1 MRSVRFLSLGNNNIT
16 SKSCDLLSE
25 LLRYNKSI
33 IALFLRWNLICAE
46 GMIKIAEGLERNNT
60 MQILDVSFNR
70 FGSAHRTIKSPR
82 TGLMSP
88 DLRDSTGSPLSAPA
102 QQNNV
107 VSNSSMLDGSVNAAM
122 ASQGGKSIG
131 RAIGSM
137 FKHNRSLV
145 HVDLSHTGLTKE
157 DCKDI
162 VEGGLRRNHH
172 VLGLHMIG
180 NEMDTDAL
188 GFLSFP
194 GSHPSVSHIF
204 MRIHSTLETGVVRD
218 KRMALRS
225 SSNCWIC
232 EGWS

>member
-1 MRSVRFLSLGNNNIT
+1 
-16 SKSCDLLSE
+16 
-25 LLRYNKSI
+25 
-33 IALFLRWNLICAE
+33 
-46 GMIKIAEGLERNNT
+46 
-60 MQILDVSFNR
+60 
-70 FGSAHRTIKSPR
+70 
-82 TGLMSP
+82 
-88 DLRDSTGSPLSAPA
+88 
-102 QQNNV
+102 
-107 VSNSSMLDGSVNAAM
+107 MLDGSVNANM
-122 ASQGGKSIG
+122 ANSGGKSIG
-131 RAIGSM
+131 RSIGSM

-172 VLGLHMIG
+172 VLGLHMVG

-218 KRMALRS
+218 KRIALRS

-232 EGWS
+232 EGWSQVRFTFDPQKSSIHGGLDLAEDDQVFIHFSFDNFDPDLMFRMEDGK